1 MNAARKALLE
11 KRDGWDIGRDP
22 RQVTQDELLAA
33 GHKPMSP
40 LKALRLR
47 CLDCCAE
54 QPSEVRRCT
63 AVGCPSWPF
72 RMGNAPWRNPMSE
85 DQREARRQAGER
97 LAARAGNPRRGIGVS
112 PNSAPPA
119 TTLPGDA
126 TLKKIDDKDDDSGL
140 APRAA
145 AGGAR

>member
-1 MNAARKALLE
+1 MNAARRVLLE
-11 KRDGWDIGRDP
+11 KRDGRDIGRDP

-54 QPSEVRRCT
+54 QPSEVRRCP
-63 AVGCPSWPF
+63 AVTCPNWPF
-72 RMGNAPWRNPMSE
+72 RMGKNPWRKPPS
-85 DQREARRQAGER
+85 EARREAGTE
-97 LAARAGNPRRGIGVS
+97 LARRAGNSAPGKAHA
-112 PNSAPPA
+112 PNSEAPA
-119 TTLPGDA
+119 TTLPADA
-126 TLKKIDDKDDDSGL
+126 SLEEIGAVDDDFRLVS
-140 APRAA
+140 RAA